1 MKQYILVIISMF
13 LVSCFSNKKLIFEDE
28 FEISH
33 KKIYIIDVNKK
44 KHYYLIKAIDN
55 LKDTISVISYTKKP
69 IFEAKRNEK
78 ELRIKVGKNYDF
90 ELIKIYTK
98 VVNGVPSIGHIIIKK
113 DTLWRGNII
122 LNKDLRKKEP
132 QFYGSLNSKGLII
145 YN

>member
-33 KKIYIIDVNKK
+33 KKIYIIEVNKK

-78 ELRIKVGKNYDF
+78 E
-90 ELIKIYTK
+90 IKIYTK